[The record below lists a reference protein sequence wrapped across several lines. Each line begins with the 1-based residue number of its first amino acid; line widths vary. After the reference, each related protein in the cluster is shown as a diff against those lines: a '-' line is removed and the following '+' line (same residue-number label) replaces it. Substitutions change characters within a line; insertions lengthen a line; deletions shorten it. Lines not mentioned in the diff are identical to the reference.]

1 MCLTLKGYLSDKR
14 LFDAIQAVKAFPF
27 LEGNLSAVMES
38 SFKLLYGQRVM
49 FSAIEDLTIEE
60 VAQQLVMLHGERWLQ
75 MTTAASELN
84 IAGDYTVK
92 KKGSKAKDSN
102 KTGSNKT
109 EHQTVAYNEVDLSTE
124 SADVNTSTETDVGT
138 ETSLGD
144 EEKISYS
151 SYFKNLQNSDQL
163 DIMNLVLRDCA
174 KLLTITIY

>member
-14 LFDAIQAVKAFPF
+14 LFDAIQAVKVFPF
-27 LEGNLSAVMES
+27 LEGNLSVVMES

-84 IAGDYTVK
+84 IAGDYTVR
-92 KKGSKAKDSN
+92 KKGSKETGKN
-102 KTGSNKT
+102 KTVSGKN

-124 SADVNTSTETDVGT
+124 SADVNTSTETDDGT

-163 DIMNLVLRDCA
+163 DIMNIVLRDCA